1 MKNETAGRE
10 RSPARSRGR
19 RLLTLLVLVVLT
31 TTMIGAFAAP
41 TVAAM
46 PDSDGDGV
54 DDGNDK
60 CPNQAGA
67 KANGC
72 VVDVNICD
80 TGFLPQIANSIIQL
94 CIYGGGVGMFLTV
107 MATSAMESLPSLGE
121 EQRQNLKKAR
131 RFSISAGGKLFV
143 IGPISVLIIE
153 ATGMPWAQCINL
165 FPF

>member
-1 MKNETAGRE
+1 MTYTTRDT
-10 RSPARSRGR
+10 PSRTHR
-19 RLLTLLVLVVLT
+19 FLT
-31 TTMIGAFAAP
+31 TALIACFTFTAVLALATP
-41 TVAAM
+41 TVAAL

-72 VVDVNICD
+72 VVDINICD

-94 CIYGGGVGMFLTV
+94 AIYGGGIGMFLTV

>member
-1 MKNETAGRE
+1 MIFPTRDTDE
-10 RSPARSRGR
+10 SRPT
-19 RLLTLLVLVVLT
+19 RLLSIAVITIFALTVLLAVA
-31 TTMIGAFAAP
+31 MP
-41 TVAAM
+41 TVAAL

-54 DDGNDK
+54 SDANDQ

-67 KANGC
+67 KSNGC
-72 VVDVNICD
+72 VVNLNICN
-80 TGFLPQIANSIIQL
+80 TGFLPQIANAIIQL

-107 MATSAMESLPSLGE
+107 MSTSAMESLPSLGE
-121 EQRQNLKKAR
+121 EQRQNLKRAR
-131 RFSISAGGKLFV
+131 RFSISAGGKLFA